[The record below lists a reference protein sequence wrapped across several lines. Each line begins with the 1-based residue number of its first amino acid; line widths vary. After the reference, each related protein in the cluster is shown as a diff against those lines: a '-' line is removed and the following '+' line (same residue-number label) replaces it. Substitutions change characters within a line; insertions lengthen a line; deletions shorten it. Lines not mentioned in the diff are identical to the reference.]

1 MKCYG
6 SLRLPRI
13 SLLNLRRK
21 KKRNRGFFGGIL
33 MDVKGDKNSVA
44 KIPCLKNCWISEV
57 WRSFGSGCFQLHR
70 GANQKMSFTPVPS
83 IARPTDR
90 RRICINWTLRW
101 RFFQQGGGVTSS
113 FLRKPTSFWMCFKNK
128 KIGRKIQFVKERDN
142 QLYIPRT
149 CVWVFDFRS
158 ARSSF
163 WCFFWAPLWDQV
175 QIEPI
180 KWILK
185 SPNDDLGHVDAI

>member
-1 MKCYG
+1 MHFLGKIIFSERNWQKRNHPNKRANLARESSKEILLEFILVKCYG

-101 RFFQQGGGVTSS
+101 RFFQQGGGGDLFFFKKADV
-113 FLRKPTSFWMCFKNK
+113 FL
-128 KIGRKIQFVKERDN
+128 D
-142 QLYIPRT
+142 
-149 CVWVFDFRS
+149 VF
-158 ARSSF
+158 
-163 WCFFWAPLWDQV
+163 
-175 QIEPI
+175 
-180 KWILK
+180 
-185 SPNDDLGHVDAI
+185 